1 MTELLT
7 FLLVVFALSTTTVS
21 VCVTLLVCGAAFYL
35 TVLYLGRATNG
46 Y

>member
-7 FLLVVFALSTTTVS
+7 FLLVVFALATATVA

-35 TVLYLGRATNG
+35 TVAALNNVK
-46 Y
+46 